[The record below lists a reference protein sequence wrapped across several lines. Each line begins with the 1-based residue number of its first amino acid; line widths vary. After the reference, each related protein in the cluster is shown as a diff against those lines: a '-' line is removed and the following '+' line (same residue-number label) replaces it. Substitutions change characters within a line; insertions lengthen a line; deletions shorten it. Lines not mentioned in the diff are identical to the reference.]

1 MNANKEPESVLSSE
15 EAEMAKVAQRCI
27 MHALDHSR
35 AQKIRIIDESDPDNA
50 PVLQVPPKALR
61 LFADLLGAMSQR
73 QPISLVPRGHEL
85 TTQEAAAMLNVSRP
99 FVIKL
104 IEDGKLECRK
114 VGRHRRIE
122 FQTLMH
128 YKQMMKTESA
138 EALQRLSDDAQAL
151 NMGY

>member
-1 MNANKEPESVLSSE
+1 MNATNEFESVLNNE

-27 MHALDHSR
+27 MKALDHSR
-35 AQKIRIIDESDPDNA
+35 AHKIRIIDENTSSEMPT
-50 PVLQVPPKALR
+50 LEVPPKALR

-73 QPISLVPRGHEL
+73 QVISLMPQGHEL
-85 TTQEAAAMLNVSRP
+85 TTQQAAAMLNVSRP

-104 IEDGKLECRK
+104 IEEGKLECRK

-122 FQTLMH
+122 FDALMR
-128 YKQMMKTESA
+128 YKNEMKTDTA
-138 EALQRLSDDAQAL
+138 AALQRLADEAQAL

>member
-1 MNANKEPESVLSSE
+1 MKAAKEPESVLTDD
-15 EAEMAKVAQRCI
+15 EAELAKIAQRCI
-27 MHALDHSR
+27 MKALDHSR
-35 AQKIRIIDESDPDNA
+35 AQRIQIIDESDASNA
-50 PVLQVPPKALR
+50 PILEVPPKALR

-73 QPISLVPRGHEL
+73 QVISLVPQGHEL

-104 IEDGKLECRK
+104 IEEGKLECRK

-122 FQTLMH
+122 FAALMR
-128 YKQMMKTESA
+128 YRSEMKFGTA
-138 EALQRLSDDAQAL
+138 AALQRLADDAQAL